1 MSAATVQP
9 SEITPEK
16 WLIATTRGVR
26 SDLLWSIGWA
36 FAAGLLILLQARLLA
51 LACHKLVI
59 DKSAFPLIL
68 PLLGLVAG
76 LALLRG
82 GLLFLAER
90 RAAVVAAAVK
100 KEVRCRLYH
109 HLQLLGPSGRSGE
122 ETGPLVEAVTAGVE
136 GLEPYVMRFLPHL
149 ALAALLP
156 PVALLIVL
164 PVEWRAGLVL
174 LFSAPFIPIFMILI
188 GRGTEKLNRRQWG
201 KLGRM
206 AGHLLDMI
214 QGLPDLRICSAAK
227 REAES
232 VAKVA
237 DDYRQS
243 TMIVLRIAFLSA
255 FTLEFFATVGTAVVA
270 VIVGFRLL
278 YGYLSL
284 LDGLFVLLLAPEFY
298 LHLRTLGLSY
308 HARMQGLAAAEKIAP
323 LLALPLPEEEK
334 KTLALAPG
342 APAIRFEEVTFRYG
356 GARGGVTKVNLDL
369 PAGSLTAL
377 VGESGSGKTTLA
389 RLLLGLARPEEGR
402 ILVNGVD
409 LAGRAGVPWRA
420 RIAWV
425 AQQPFIFS
433 GSLRANLLLGCPAA
447 TDDEIRAAL
456 AAAAARDF
464 VDHLPAGLD
473 TLLGDRGAGLSGG
486 ELRRLALARAFLR
499 QADLVIL
506 DEPTAGLDAENES
519 LVAEALQRLAKN
531 RTVLVISH
539 RETTVRVAQ
548 QVAVMAG
555 GRIVEVVASEQFI
568 AQEEAWA
575 N

>member
-1 MSAATVQP
+1 MNKAAATAP
-9 SEITPEK
+9 EFTPEK
-16 WLIATTRGVR
+16 WLIATTRSVKG
-26 SDLLWSIGWA
+26 DLLWSIAWA
-36 FAAGLLILLQARLLA
+36 FSAGLLILWQARLLA
-51 LACHKLVI
+51 LACQQLVI
-59 DKSAFPLIL
+59 DKTAFNLIL
-68 PLLGLVAG
+68 PLLGWVAA

-82 GLLFLAER
+82 GFLLLAER
-90 RAAVVAAAVK
+90 RAATAAAAVK
-100 KEVRCRLYH
+100 REVRQRLYH
-109 HLQLLGPSGRSGE
+109 RLQLLGPCGRTGE

-136 GLEPYVMRFLPHL
+136 GLEPYIMRFLPHL

-174 LFSAPFIPIFMILI
+174 LFSAPFIPLFMILI

-214 QGLPDLRICSAAK
+214 QGLPDLRLCSAAK

-243 TMIVLRIAFLSA
+243 TMVVLRVAFLSA

-284 LDGLFVLLLAPEFY
+284 VDGLFVLLLAPEFY

-323 LLALPLPEEEK
+323 LLALPLPEEIA
-334 KTLALAPG
+334 ALHPVAPG
-342 APAIRFEEVTFRYG
+342 PPAIRFEDVTFRYG
-356 GARGGVTKVNLDL
+356 GERGGVTGIDLDL

-389 RLLLGLARPEEGR
+389 RLLLGLARPERGR

-409 LAGRAGVPWRA
+409 LAGRAGPAWRA
-420 RIAWV
+420 RLAWV

-447 TDDEIRAAL
+447 TDAEIRTAL
-456 AAAAARDF
+456 TAAAASDF

-486 ELRRLALARAFLR
+486 ELRRLSLARAFLR
-499 QADLVIL
+499 RADLVVL
-506 DEPTAGLDAENES
+506 DEPTAGLDTANEE
-519 LVAEALQRLAKN
+519 LVAEAVQRLAMM

-539 RETTVRVAQ
+539 RETTVRAAQ

-555 GRIVEVVASEQFI
+555 GRIVEVMATPQFL
-568 AQEEAWA
+568 AREEAWA

>member
-1 MSAATVQP
+1 MSDAVTQP
-9 SEITPEK
+9 TELTPEK
-16 WLIATTRGVR
+16 WLIATTRSVKG
-26 SDLLWSIGWA
+26 DLLWSIAWA
-36 FAAGLLILLQARLLA
+36 FAAGALVLLQARLLA
-51 LACHKLVI
+51 LACHRLII
-59 DKSAFPLIL
+59 DKSAFNLIL
-68 PLLGLVAG
+68 PLVGLVAG

-82 GLLFLAER
+82 GLLLLAER
-90 RAAVVAAAVK
+90 RAAAVAAAVK
-100 KEVRCRLYH
+100 SDVRRRLYH
-109 HLQLLGPSGRSGE
+109 RLQLLGPSGRSGE
-122 ETGPLVEAVTAGVE
+122 EIGPLVEAVTAGVE
-136 GLEPYVMRFLPHL
+136 GIEPYVMRFLPHL

-156 PVALLIVL
+156 TVALIIVL

-188 GRGTEKLNRRQWG
+188 GRGTERLNRKQWG

-232 VAKVA
+232 VARVA

-243 TMIVLRIAFLSA
+243 TMVVLRVAFLSA

-270 VIVGFRLL
+270 VIIGFRLL

-284 LDGLFVLLLAPEFY
+284 VDGLFVLLLAPEFY

-323 LLALPLPEEEK
+323 LLALPLPENDAA
-334 KTLALAPG
+334 TLAVASGP
-342 APAIRFEEVTFRYG
+342 PAIRFAGVTFRYG
-356 GARGGVTKVNLDL
+356 GTRGGVTGVDLDL

-377 VGESGSGKTTLA
+377 VGASGSGKTTLA
-389 RLLLGLARPEEGR
+389 RLLLGLARPEAGR
-402 ILVNGVD
+402 ILINGVD
-409 LAGRAGVPWRA
+409 LAELNGPAWRA

-425 AQQPFIFS
+425 AQMPFIFS

-447 TDDEIRAAL
+447 SDDEIRKAL
-456 AAAAARDF
+456 KDAAATDF
-464 VDHLPAGLD
+464 VDQLPAGLD

-499 QADLVIL
+499 RADLIVL
-506 DEPTAGLDAENES
+506 DEPTAGLDAATEE
-519 LVAEALQRLAKN
+519 LVTAALQRLAIN

-539 RETTVRVAQ
+539 RETTVRSAQ
-548 QVAVMAG
+548 QVAVMAAG
-555 GRIVEVVASEQFI
+555 HIVDVVTTTQFL
-568 AQEEAWA
+568 AGEDACA

>member
-1 MSAATVQP
+1 MNETAAQV
-9 SEITPEK
+9 SERTPEK
-16 WLIATTRGVR
+16 WLIATTRGVKG
-26 SDLLWSIGWA
+26 DLLWSIGWA

-51 LACHKLVI
+51 LACQRLVI
-59 DKSAFPLIL
+59 DKAAFALIL
-68 PLLGLVAG
+68 PLLGWVVG

-82 GLLFLAER
+82 GLLFLAEH
-90 RAAVVAAAVK
+90 RAAAAAVIVK
-100 KEVRCRLYH
+100 KEVRNRLYRR
-109 HLQLLGPSGRSGE
+109 LQWLGPSGRSGE
-122 ETGPLVEAVTAGVE
+122 ELGPLVEAVTAGVE
-136 GLEPYVMRFLPHL
+136 GLEPYVARFLPHL

-174 LFSAPFIPIFMILI
+174 LFSAPFIPLFMILI
-188 GRGTEKLNRRQWG
+188 GRGTERLNRKQWG

-214 QGLPDLRICSAAK
+214 QGLPDLRLCSAAK

-243 TMIVLRIAFLSA
+243 TMVVLRVAFLSA

-270 VIVGFRLL
+270 VIIGFRLL

-323 LLALPLPEEEK
+323 LLALPLPAEEGEM
-334 KTLALAPG
+334 LPVAPG
-342 APAIRFEEVTFRYG
+342 PPAIRFAGVTFRYG
-356 GARGGVTKVNLDL
+356 GARGGVTGVDLDL

-389 RLLLGLARPEEGR
+389 RLLLGLARPEAGR

-409 LAGRAGVPWRA
+409 LAGRAGAAWRA

-433 GSLRANLLLGCPAA
+433 GSLRANLLLGCPAT
-447 TDDEIRAAL
+447 TDEAINAAL
-456 AAAAARDF
+456 VAAAATDF
-464 VDHLPAGLD
+464 VEHLPAGLD

-499 QADLVIL
+499 QADLVVL
-506 DEPTAGLDAENES
+506 DEPTAGLDAANEQ
-519 LVAEALQRLAKN
+519 LVAAALQRLALN

-539 RETTVRVAQ
+539 RETTVRAAQ

-555 GRIVEVVASEQFI
+555 GRIVEVVATKQFL
-568 AQEEAWA
+568 AQEGAWA